1 MGKMSEKNEKRWF
14 YRFLLVKVFLIFLL
28 LSIGLST
35 RVNGQEAGRK
45 VFETKCF
52 SCHSICGGDK
62 QGPDLKNVTDK
73 RSEEWIS
80 EFTKSPTAMS
90 KKDAAAADLFKK
102 FSPEV
107 MPDQTLSDEEL
118 SSIIELIRNLS
129 AKNEIFTP
137 AGAKLA
143 RPIKAGDVEGG
154 WKYFTGQKR
163 FENGGV
169 SCNSCHSVQN
179 FGSLGGGTLG
189 PDLTAV
195 NIKYRDPEL
204 ILILQNPNFPTM
216 TEMFRDHKLN
226 DEEIVQLFAYLQNS
240 KNINPHAEVV
250 PTVASGSIEPKFLVA
265 GFVITILALF
275 GLNFIWRKRH
285 QGVREDIVRRS
296 KI

>member
-1 MGKMSEKNEKRWF
+1 MLITNKTNCEKGIANNKGLYVNW
-14 YRFLLVKVFLIFLL
+14 VLL
-28 LSIGLST
+28 LLLFVSVPSIF
-35 RVNGQEAGRK
+35 GQDAGKK

-52 SCHSICGGDK
+52 SCHSIGGGDK
-62 QGPDLKNVTDK
+62 QGPDLKGVTEK
-73 RSEEWIS
+73 RTKEWV
-80 EFTKSPTAMS
+80 EAFTRSPTAMS
-90 KKDAAAADLFKK
+90 KTDPDAAEIFRK

-107 MPDQTLSDEEL
+107 MPDQTLTPDEL
-118 SSIIELIRNLS
+118 TSITDLIRSLS

-143 RPIKAGDVEGG
+143 REIQTGDVYEG
-154 WKYFTGQKR
+154 WRLFTGQKR

-169 SCNSCHSVQN
+169 SCNSCHSVN
-179 FGSLGGGTLG
+179 RVGALGGGTLG

-216 TEMFRDHKLN
+216 TEMFKDHKLT
-226 DEEIVQLFAYLQNS
+226 DEEIVQLFAYLQES
-240 KNINPHAEVV
+240 KKANPDAPVV
-250 PTVASGSIEPKFLVA
+250 ATATNGKVGPRFLIA
-265 GFVITILALF
+265 GFVITIFCLV

-285 QGVREDIVRRS
+285 SGVREDIVRRS